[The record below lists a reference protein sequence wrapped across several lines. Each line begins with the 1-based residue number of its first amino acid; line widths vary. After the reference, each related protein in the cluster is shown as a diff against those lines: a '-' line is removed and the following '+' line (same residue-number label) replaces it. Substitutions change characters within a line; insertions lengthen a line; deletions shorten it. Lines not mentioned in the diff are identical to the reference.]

1 MAEDTADTKVW
12 ENRLRR
18 KAARQGLMLQ
28 KSRLRDP
35 DAIGYGTYM
44 LVDASMNAVAFADW
58 HAPNGYGLSLDDV
71 EDYLSGR

>member
-28 KSRLRDP
+28 KSRLC
-35 DAIGYGTYM
+35 YSS
-44 LVDASMNAVAFADW
+44 ASMYSKVD
-58 HAPNGYGLSLDDV
+58 
-71 EDYLSGR
+71 